1 MPSAIQ
7 ISRDDAALV
16 GNAGRWRDAMGR
28 MGKGGVEVELRR
40 RPGRPTDPVL
50 DIGYEAPYPTREFC
64 QQWCAEQDN
73 ILFRFSPR
81 MGIIL
86 ILLAV
91 VIICVLQAVSGIG
104 NAPVGPMSGVP
115 PMPMATAA
123 PPQITAAPGGFQSV
137 PPYQPGTASQ
147 STQSSSQLPS
157 LPSLPSLLSVPTMQQ
172 NAPTG
177 GSTSP

>member
-28 MGKGGVEVELRR
+28 MGKVGVEVELRR
-40 RPGRPTDPVL
+40 RPGRPTDVVL
-50 DIGYEAPYPTREFC
+50 DIGNEPPYPTREFC

-86 ILLAV
+86 ILFAV
-91 VIICVLQAVSGIG
+91 VIISLLHAVSGIG
-104 NAPVGPMSGVP
+104 NAPVGPMSGAP

-123 PPQITAAPGGFQSV
+123 TPQITAAPGGFQSV
-137 PPYQPGTASQ
+137 PAYQPVTPPQ
-147 STQSSSQLPS
+147 S
-157 LPSLPSLLSVPTMQQ
+157 LPSLSMQQ
-172 NAPTG
+172 NARTA